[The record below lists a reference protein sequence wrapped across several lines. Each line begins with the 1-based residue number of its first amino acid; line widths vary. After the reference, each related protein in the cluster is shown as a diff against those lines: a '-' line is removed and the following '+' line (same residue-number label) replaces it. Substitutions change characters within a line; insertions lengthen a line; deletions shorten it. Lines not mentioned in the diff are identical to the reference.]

1 MIQEILQKKIDA
13 SIRLLQSI
21 GKAYDG
27 VIEIAYS
34 GGKDSDVILQLA
46 KEAGIN
52 YEAIYKNTTIDP
64 PGTLAHVKKM
74 GARIIQP
81 KETFFQLV
89 ARKGLPSMRRR
100 FCCEVLKEYKVL
112 DKCVIGVRKE
122 ESTARAKRYNEPTQC
137 RWYGAKKEENRVEQ
151 IMPIL
156 DWTNDDVKEYII
168 DRNIKL
174 APVYLDG
181 GGKIDITKRLGC
193 MCCPLQSAKKRI
205 ESFKQ
210 YPNMVKAYIRA
221 AQKFL
226 DKPHKNKRYAD
237 VYEWFARDVFYQSS
251 EEFYSANAGFFPKPN
266 YKEMLETIFK
276 IKFK

>member
-1 MIQEILQKKIDA
+1 MISEILQKKIDA

-34 GGKDSDVILQLA
+34 GGKDSEVILQLA

-64 PGTLAHVKKM
+64 PGTIAHVKKM
-74 GARIIQP
+74 GARIIRP

-137 RWYGAKKEENRVEQ
+137 RWYGAKKEENHVEQ

-181 GGKIDITKRLGC
+181 GGQNRHYKTPWLYVLPYTIGKETHRELQAIPKHGQSIYTSGAKILRQAPQKQEICRRLRMVCSG
-193 MCCPLQSAKKRI
+193 RI
-205 ESFKQ
+205 LPVLGRVLLS
-210 YPNMVKAYIRA
+210 
-221 AQKFL
+221 
-226 DKPHKNKRYAD
+226 
-237 VYEWFARDVFYQSS
+237 
-251 EEFYSANAGFFPKPN
+251 
-266 YKEMLETIFK
+266 
-276 IKFK
+276 

>member
-1 MIQEILQKKIDA
+1 MISDVLQRKIDT

-21 GKAYDG
+21 GNAYDG

-46 KEAGIN
+46 KEAGIR

-64 PGTLAHVKKM
+64 PGTITHVKEM
-74 GARIIQP
+74 GARIIRP
-81 KETFFQLV
+81 KESFFQLI

-100 FCCEVLKEYKVL
+100 FCCEVLKEYKIL

-122 ESTARAKRYNEPTQC
+122 ESTARAKRYNEPTRC
-137 RWYGAKKEENRVEQ
+137 RWYGAKKEENHVEQ

-156 DWTNDDVKEYII
+156 DWTNDDVKEFIV

-174 APVYLDG
+174 AQVYLDG
-181 GGKIDITKRLGC
+181 GGKIDVTKRLGC

-226 DKPHKNKRYAD
+226 DTHPKSKKYSN
-237 VYEWFARDVFYQSS
+237 VYVWFARDVFYQSTD
-251 EEFYSANAGFFPKPN
+251 EFNSANAGLFAKPD
-266 YKEMLETIFK
+266 YKKMLEKIFN